1 MNSKKKMKTVR
12 QKRKPAHLTFCVE
25 KHTKP

>member
-1 MNSKKKMKTVR
+1 MKTVR